1 MFSSNYFLNRN
12 RLTFNAI
19 ASFVFMLYFINT
31 HAHNFTILLFAL
43 ISAFHFS
50 ILLKSKTVDMEV
62 LKSNLMK
69 NRILGN
75 VMFVNLLILFA
86 LILTVNIGLNFYTKL
101 IETVY
106 IAITVLLFV
115 IFNYKVFFKNS

>member
-19 ASFVFMLYFINT
+19 ASFGFMLYFINA
-31 HAHNFTILLFAL
+31 HADNFTILLFAL
-43 ISAFHFS
+43 ISTFHFS

-62 LKSNLMK
+62 LKSNLIK

-75 VMFVNLLILFA
+75 VMFANLLILFA
-86 LILTVNIGLNFYTKL
+86 LILTVNIGFNFYTKL

-106 IAITVLLFV
+106 IVITILLFV